1 LAFALQAEG
10 WYLRQDII
18 WQKPNV
24 MPESVKDRC
33 TRSHEYL
40 FMLTKSQRYY
50 YDNEA
55 IFEPVSQVSLERS
68 KHAWKTDRPSAK
80 TTDGGIDVAE
90 MGSRF
95 VNPKGRNKRSVW
107 SIPPARFKGAHFAV
121 MPEALVEP
129 CILASSRPGD
139 TVFDPFMGSATVGVV
154 ALRHGRSFLGCELNP
169 EYVAI
174 AQKRIEESQ
183 SLFNSTTLNI
193 I

>member
-1 LAFALQAEG
+1 
-10 WYLRQDII
+10 
-18 WQKPNV
+18 
-24 MPESVKDRC
+24 
-33 TRSHEYL
+33 
-40 FMLTKSQRYY
+40 
-50 YDNEA
+50 
-55 IFEPVSQVSLERS
+55 
-68 KHAWKTDRPSAK
+68 
-80 TTDGGIDVAE
+80 
-90 MGSRF
+90 
-95 VNPKGRNKRSVW
+95 
-107 SIPPARFKGAHFAV
+107 

-183 SLFNSTTLNI
+183 SLFNSATLNI